1 MPFRCYNIYA
11 PARGNFHIFLFVIDA
26 QFQRWIYDF
35 PSDSV
40 VSRWF
45 MWSLWLSSLTLCLR
59 WWALSI
65 DCYSAVQI
73 ISLNCCP
80 FTAPL
85 TIIKLCYILH
95 GNEYMELATNLNTYM
110 KWWVLISNR
119 IILMYNINKLAW
131 TFSILKFRTYFRLFQ
146 QFLNDIVFFQVKL
159 RAMELAKKIEN
170 EDGVAAAVDA
180 FHRHLPPEL
189 PLPTASFD
197 DTDENNPFLWL
208 LLLIEKWC
216 CLPCAS

>member
-1 MPFRCYNIYA
+1 M
-11 PARGNFHIFLFVIDA
+11 D
-26 QFQRWIYDF
+26 YDF

-65 DCYSAVQI
+65 DCYSSVQI
-73 ISLNCCP
+73 ISLN
-80 FTAPL
+80 FTW
-85 TIIKLCYILH
+85 
-95 GNEYMELATNLNTYM
+95 EYMELATNLNTYM

>member
-73 ISLNCCP
+73 ISSFQLLSFYC
-80 FTAPL
+80 TADNY
-85 TIIKLCYILH
+85 KFMLH
-95 GNEYMELATNLNTYM
+95 ITWEYMELATNLNTYM

-119 IILMYNINKLAW
+119 IIFMYKINKVAW

-146 QFLNDIVFFQVKL
+146 QFLNDTVFFQVKL

-170 EDGVAAAVDA
+170 DDGVATAVGA

-197 DTDENNPFLWL
+197 DTDEKNPFLWL